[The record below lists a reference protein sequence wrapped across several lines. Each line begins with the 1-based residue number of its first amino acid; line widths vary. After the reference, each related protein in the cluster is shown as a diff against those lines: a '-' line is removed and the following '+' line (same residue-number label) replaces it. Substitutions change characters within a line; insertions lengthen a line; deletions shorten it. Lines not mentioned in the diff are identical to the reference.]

1 MEESKV
7 KIIAKIKN
15 LMELAQDNPSDE
27 EGQTAL
33 LMAQKLML
41 KHDIHLSQVET
52 HDEPK
57 KFETGVAVG
66 KSGKRV
72 AWWEKDMSIVIAT
85 NFRCY
90 VINQR
95 NPYLRTSEILFFGEK
110 EDSEMAAKI
119 YESALMYIRYRLKRL
134 PIKTPE
140 FKNSYLMGFISSLQE
155 RFEKQVE
162 EFGLMI
168 LPKKEVLEELQK
180 EFTNL
185 SKAAPKVPD
194 SGFDQE
200 GYDLGKEQ
208 GANARILP
216 DEILGEED

>member
-1 MEESKV
+1 MSE
-7 KIIAKIKN
+7 KIIKKIKN
-15 LMELAQDNPSDE
+15 LMELAQDNHSDE

-110 EDSEMAAKI
+110 EDSIMAAKI
-119 YESALMYIRYRLKRL
+119 YEAALIYIRYRLKRL
-134 PIKTPE
+134 PVKTPE
-140 FKNSYLMGFISSLQE
+140 YKNSYIMGFIISLGE
-155 RFEKQVE
+155 RFKKQVE
-162 EFGLMI
+162 EYGLMV
-168 LPKKEVLEELQK
+168 LPKKEVLDDLK
-180 EFTNL
+180 NEFANL
-185 SKAAPKVPD
+185 SKAESKAPEF
-194 SGFDQE
+194 GFNQE
-200 GYDLGKEQ
+200 AYELGKEQ
-208 GANARILP
+208 GENALIMP
-216 DEILGEED
+216 DEILGEEE

>member
-1 MEESKV
+1 MSD
-7 KIIAKIKN
+7 KIIEKIKN

-52 HDEPK
+52 HDEPE
-57 KFETGVAVG
+57 KFETGVSVG

-72 AWWEKDMSIVIAT
+72 AWWEKEVSVVIAT

-95 NPYLRTSEILFFGEK
+95 NPYLRSSEILFFGEK
-110 EDSEMAAKI
+110 EDSITAAKI
-119 YESALMYIRYRLKRL
+119 YEAALIYLRYRLKRL

-140 FKNSYLMGFISSLQE
+140 FKNSYLMGFIISLQE

-185 SKAAPKVPD
+185 SKDTVKVLD

-208 GANARILP
+208 GAHARILP
-216 DEILGEED
+216 EEILGEED

>member
-110 EDSEMAAKI
+110 EDSAMAAKI
-119 YESALMYIRYRLKRL
+119 YEAALIYLRYRLKRL
-134 PIKTPE
+134 PNKSPE
-140 FKNSYLMGFISSLQE
+140 FKNSYLMGFILSLDD
-155 RFEKQVE
+155 RFQKQVE

-185 SKAAPKVPD
+185 SKANTKLPD
-194 SGFDQE
+194 AGFDQE

-208 GANARILP
+208 GASAKIMP
-216 DEILGEED
+216 EEILGEED

>member
-41 KHDIHLSQVET
+41 KHDINLAQVEVQEET
-52 HDEPK
+52 
-57 KFETGVAVG
+57 KFETSTSLG
-66 KSGKRV
+66 KSSRRIL
-72 AWWEKDMSIVIAT
+72 WWEKEIAVVIAT

-110 EDSEMAAKI
+110 EDSIMAAKI
-119 YESALMYIRYRLKRL
+119 YEAALIYIRYRIKRL
-134 PIKTPE
+134 PVKTPE
-140 FKNSYLMGFISSLQE
+140 FKNSYLMGFILSLE
-155 RFEKQVE
+155 DRFKKQVE
-162 EFGLMI
+162 EYGLMV
-168 LPKKEVLEELQK
+168 LPKKEVLDDLK
-180 EFTNL
+180 NEFVNL
-185 SKAAPKVPD
+185 SKEEGKAPEF
-194 SGFDQE
+194 GFNQE
-200 GYDLGKEQ
+200 AYELGKEQ
-208 GANARILP
+208 GENALIMH
-216 DEILGEED
+216 DEILG

>member
-1 MEESKV
+1 MSD
-7 KIIAKIKN
+7 KIIEKIKN

-52 HDEPK
+52 HDEPE
-57 KFETGVAVG
+57 KFETGVSVG

-72 AWWEKDMSIVIAT
+72 AWWEKEVSVVIAT

-95 NPYLRTSEILFFGEK
+95 NPYLRSSEILFFGEK
-110 EDSEMAAKI
+110 EDSITAAKI
-119 YESALMYIRYRLKRL
+119 YEAALIYLRYRLKRL

-140 FKNSYLMGFISSLQE
+140 FKNSYLMGFIISLQE

-168 LPKKEVLEELQK
+168 LPKKEVLEELRK

-185 SKAAPKVPD
+185 SKAATKVPD
-194 SGFDQE
+194 SGFDLE

-208 GANARILP
+208 GAHARILP
-216 DEILGEED
+216 EEILGEED

>member
-1 MEESKV
+1 MNTE
-7 KIIAKIKN
+7 KIIEKIKN

-41 KHDIHLSQVET
+41 KHDIHLSQVD
-52 HDEPK
+52 DEPE
-57 KFETGVAVG
+57 KFETGVALG

-72 AWWEKDMSIVIAT
+72 AWWEKDMAVLIAN

-110 EDSEMAAKI
+110 EDSSTAAKV
-119 YESALMYIRYRLKRL
+119 YEAALMYLRYRLKRL
-134 PIKTPE
+134 PNKSPE
-140 FKNSYLMGFISSLQE
+140 FKNSYLMGFILSLDE
-155 RFEKQVE
+155 RFQKQVE

-168 LPKKEVLEELQK
+168 IPKKEVWEDLQK

-185 SKAAPKVPD
+185 SKANTKLPD
-194 SGFDQE
+194 AGFDQE

-208 GANARILP
+208 GASAKIMP
-216 DEILGEED
+216 EEILGEED